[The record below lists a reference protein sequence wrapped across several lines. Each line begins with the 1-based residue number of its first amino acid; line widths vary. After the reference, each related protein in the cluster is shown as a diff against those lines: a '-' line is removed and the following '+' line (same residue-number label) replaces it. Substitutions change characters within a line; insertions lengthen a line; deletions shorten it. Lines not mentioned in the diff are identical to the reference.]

1 MGKGNCMMGQKLISI
16 LAVILLFQGTLYSQ
30 NLDIDILRDINL
42 NRDRYLDNTFRGITN
57 SADYVSFGVPVIL
70 LGTGL
75 LIKNSITTQNAL
87 FIGASV
93 LTAAAFSTAIKY
105 SVNRPRPFET
115 YPDIQKCADGG
126 SPSFPSGHTSD
137 AFALATA
144 ASLAYPKWYLIA
156 PAYIWAGAVGYS
168 RMDLGVHYP
177 SDVIFGAIVGA
188 GSAYVCYVIN
198 QKLHR
203 KLIKDK

>member
-1 MGKGNCMMGQKLISI
+1 MMGQKLISI

>member
-1 MGKGNCMMGQKLISI
+1 MMGQKLISI

-188 GSAYVCYVIN
+188 GSAYVCYGH
-198 QKLHR
+198 L
-203 KLIKDK
+203 